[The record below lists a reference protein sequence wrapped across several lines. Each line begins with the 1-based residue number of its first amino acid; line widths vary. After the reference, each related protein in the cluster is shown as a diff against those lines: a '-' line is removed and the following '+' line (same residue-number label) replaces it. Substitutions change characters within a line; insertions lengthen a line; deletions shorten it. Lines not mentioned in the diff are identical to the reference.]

1 MADAKIGKHYWVVG
15 RDGRFEDEAAVRH
28 AMHLCRGS
36 LDGLRASIHTFLKR
50 RAKAQRGLEPPRPY
64 VSLPL
69 FTKCVEGESSEVR
82 PNAAREMK
90 TARIVQGARVSVPYR
105 RRHPRSSITGVL
117 IVDCQN
123 IGE

>member
-1 MADAKIGKHYWVVG
+1 MKRQFGTLCICAVG
-15 RDGRFEDEAAVRH
+15 ASTVLE
-28 AMHLCRGS
+28 
-36 LDGLRASIHTFLKR
+36 LRYTFLKR
-50 RAKAQRGLEPPRPY
+50 RAKAKRGLEPPRP
-64 VSLPL
+64 SLFLPL

-117 IVDCQN
+117 IEDCQN